1 MSGLPVSAPAGVVL
15 GADVV
20 EDAALVVEAAVVAA
34 HMQRQTIGR
43 DAHHSS
49 LVSVLS
55 LQIHELG
62 A

>member
-1 MSGLPVSAPAGVVL
+1 MSWVPDSTPAGVVL
-15 GADVV
+15 GANVV
-20 EDAALVVEAAVVAA
+20 EGAALVVEAAVVAA

-55 LQIHELG
+55 LQAHELV